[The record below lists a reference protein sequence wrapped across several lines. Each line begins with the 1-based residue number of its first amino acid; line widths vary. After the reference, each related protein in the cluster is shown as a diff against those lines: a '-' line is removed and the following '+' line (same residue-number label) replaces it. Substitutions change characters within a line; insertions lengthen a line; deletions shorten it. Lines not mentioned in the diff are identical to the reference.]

1 MQNDNTKE
9 AVITGEVLF
18 LVVLFVLTFVL
29 MNPLGF
35 FMPSMMVMTLL
46 GIFFIIFGIT
56 SVFVWRENAHD
67 EREALHRGVAGR
79 AAYLAG
85 SLILAVGIIVQEVGG
100 HIDPWIV
107 YALAAMIGGKI
118 VALIILKFKN

>member
-9 AVITGEVLF
+9 SVITGEVLF
-18 LVVLFVLTFVL
+18 LLVLFVLTFVL

-35 FMPSMMVMTLL
+35 FMPSMMVVTLL

-56 SVFVWRENAHD
+56 SVFVWREHAHD
-67 EREALHRGVAGR
+67 EREVLHRGVAGR
-79 AAYLAG
+79 VAYLAG
-85 SLILAVGIIVQEVGG
+85 SAVLALGIIFQEIGG

-118 VALIILKFKN
+118 VTLMILKFKN